1 MKATFKSI
9 KMKWLSYYL
18 LILIIPLVGAGISFF
33 YTNKIVT
40 EELVKSKTA
49 LLNHTQEN
57 IEHSI
62 AQLDLIWKDMI
73 WDTTLKELLA
83 QNTDEKIFTSKA
95 LPVQHTLLNYQST
108 IVGVDVLVYVQDYDY
123 VLSPTT
129 SNYVPYFYNAM
140 ASTGKLDLSTE
151 QWRQLLAQKVNSSD
165 CRFSTYYSYTHP
177 GIASL
182 TKGYIIPKS
191 IMNNSLNANVFV
203 SIPLSYIYNQIN
215 TSDEDTFIL
224 LDKDG
229 YVLHAFQ
236 DSTRSIDL
244 PRSFDITSTDAGN
257 SIVSI
262 GKTPY
267 ILSYTDFLSSGLRL
281 AALTPQKEF
290 WNTSNYIKY
299 VTLTSLLSA
308 ILIGLVSV
316 ALFLRSNYRPIE
328 RILDLLHINKGSN
341 EYDAIFY
348 SFEKLHNENNTY
360 KKKLVSQQEQ
370 IQNSYLIS
378 QLYGRFSYLSDD
390 DMRQYLN
397 IDLEHCHFSI
407 VALHKKEK
415 QWMDFY
421 EQANKKINYGD
432 LPFSED
438 LAFFMIHNV
447 FSELLKDKFSYYR
460 LIDGNLLVYLFTLP
474 SEAKD
479 SYPQELSSIV
489 HSLFDFF
496 ENNMRLPIGILTSD
510 VCTDFS
516 TIHTDYQKI
525 LSCYEYQYVSESY
538 SILKTSDLSDSLE
551 YDSELSKFNILCSQ
565 LDTAL
570 CLKYHKEALKLT
582 DQLFNLLNNELN
594 KPFAI
599 TRLLMIQ
606 ATCKVFV
613 KLGLESEQH
622 ACTDDLLMTVCV
634 AEDHVTLKKSFLA
647 IMDWICRTDSP
658 ELEKGN
664 TAVIRS
670 IEQYV
675 KKNYTDINLSLNTIA
690 DKVKLSP
697 KYVSMIFKTATSTGL
712 LDYINFIR
720 IQKAKE
726 LLSTTKMTIDDI
738 ALQVGYSNS
747 KTFRRAF
754 LKFEGTTP
762 GKFKAL
768 P

>member
-1 MKATFKSI
+1 M
-9 KMKWLSYYL
+9 L
-18 LILIIPLVGAGISFF
+18 
-33 YTNKIVT
+33 
-40 EELVKSKTA
+40 
-49 LLNHTQEN
+49 
-57 IEHSI
+57 
-62 AQLDLIWKDMI
+62 
-73 WDTTLKELLA
+73 WDTTLKELLS
-83 QNTDEKIFTSKA
+83 QNTDEKSFTSKA

-108 IVGVDVLVYVQDYDY
+108 IVGVDVMIYVQEYDY

-129 SNYVPYFYNAM
+129 SNYVPYFYNSM
-140 ASTGKLDLSTE
+140 TSTGKLQLSTAE
-151 QWRQLLAQKVNSSD
+151 WRQLLSNKVNSTD
-165 CRFSTYYSYTHP
+165 CRFSTYYSYNNP
-177 GIASL
+177 GVPSL
-182 TKGYIIPKS
+182 TKGYTIPKS
-191 IMNNSLNANVFV
+191 IMNNTLHANVFV

-215 TSDEDTFIL
+215 TSNEDTFIL
-224 LDKDG
+224 LDKNG

-236 DSTRSIDL
+236 DSAHAIHL
-244 PRSFDITSTDAGN
+244 PNAFDIPFADAGN
-257 SIVSI
+257 LIFYI
-262 GKTPY
+262 DKTPY

-299 VTLTSLLSA
+299 ITLTSLLSA

-316 ALFLRSNYRPIE
+316 AVFLRNNYRPIE

-348 SFEKLHNENNTY
+348 SFEKLHNENNNY

-421 EQANKKINYGD
+421 EQANKKIHYGD
-432 LPFSED
+432 ILFSED

-447 FSELLKDKFSYYR
+447 FSELLKDKFTYYR
-460 LIDGNLLVYLFTLP
+460 LADGNLLVYLFTVP

-479 SYPQELSSIV
+479 SYQQELSATV

-496 ENNMRLPIGILTSD
+496 EDNMKLPIGILTSD

-516 TIHTDYQKI
+516 SIHTYYQKI

-538 SILKTSDLSDSLE
+538 NILKTCDLSDSLE
-551 YDSELSKFNILCSQ
+551 YDYELTKFSTLCSQ

-582 DQLFNLLNNELN
+582 DQLFNLLNTELN

-599 TRLLMIQ
+599 TRLLIIQ
-606 ATCKVFV
+606 ATCQLFAKV
-613 KLGLESEQH
+613 GLESEQH
-622 ACTDDLLMTVCV
+622 PSTDDLLMTVCV
-634 AEDHVTLKKSFLA
+634 AEDHVTLKKNFLA
-647 IMDWICRTDSP
+647 IIDWICRTDSP

-675 KKNYTDINLSLNTIA
+675 KENYTDINLSLNTIA
-690 DKVKLSP
+690 DRVKLSP
-697 KYVSMIFKTATSTGL
+697 KYVSMIFKAATSTGL

-726 LLSTTKMTIDDI
+726 LLSTTNMTVDDI

-754 LKFEGTTP
+754 AKFEQTTP
-762 GKFKAL
+762 GKYKAL